1 MTIGPNYLD
10 DNSCEFTVWAPSVS
24 NVQLKINFPENRIC
38 KMEKDDKGYW
48 KVVVPNTNPESEY
61 FYLLNNN
68 TERPDPASHF
78 QPYGVHGPS
87 KVVDHKSYNWND
99 ENWKGLLVKDL
110 IIYEIHIGTFT
121 NEGTFESAINKL
133 DHLINLGITAIE
145 VMPIS
150 QFSGKRNWGYD
161 GAYPFAPQNTYGGPN
176 GLKELV
182 QACHDKGLAVILD
195 VVYNHFGPEGCYI
208 RDFGPYFTSKYKTP
222 WGNAL
227 NFDDEYSDEVRNF
240 FIENVI
246 HWLGNYHIDGFRLD
260 AIDKIYDLSAKHLL
274 DELSETVDEY
284 SQGDDKFHFLIA
296 ESDLN
301 DRKIITPHNENG
313 FGFHAQWSDDFHHSL
328 HALLTKETSGYYVD
342 FGKVKHLVSAMKNS
356 FVYSGIYSK
365 YRKRRHGNIA
375 VECPP
380 YQFVNCTQN
389 HDQVGNRAFGE
400 RLSQLVSFEALK
412 IAAGALFLTPNIP
425 LIFMGE
431 EYGETAPFIYF
442 ISHEDKNLVSAVQEG
457 RREEFKA
464 FEWNDDIPDPN
475 DKHTFNESKLDW
487 NKINKGKHSTLLKLY
502 KTLINFR
509 KVIPA
514 LDNTD
519 RNNFEVTDVDDKL
532 ILLRRW
538 FADNEVF
545 IIFNFTEN
553 TITHMIDVPEGNW
566 NKLLD
571 SSSEKWN
578 GPGESLL
585 ENLIGHSQNITIK
598 PYSFAV
604 YGKETIS

>member
-121 NEGTFESAINKL
+121 YEGTFESAINKL
-133 DHLINLGITAIE
+133 DHLVNLGITAIE

-161 GAYPFAPQNTYGGPN
+161 GAYPFAPQNSYGGPN

-182 QACHDKGLAVILD
+182 QACHDKGIAVILD

-246 HWLGNYHIDGFRLD
+246 HWLRNYHIDGFRLD
-260 AIDKIYDLSAKHLL
+260 AIDKIYDLSAKHIL

-375 VECPP
+375 VESPP

-598 PYSFAV
+598 AYSFAV

>member
-121 NEGTFESAINKL
+121 YEGTFESAINKL
-133 DHLINLGITAIE
+133 DHLVNLGITAIE

-161 GAYPFAPQNTYGGPN
+161 GAYPFAPQNSYGGPN

-182 QACHDKGLAVILD
+182 QACHDKGIAVILD

-246 HWLGNYHIDGFRLD
+246 HWLRNYHIDGFRLD
-260 AIDKIYDLSAKHLL
+260 AIDKIYDLSAKHIL

-375 VECPP
+375 VESPP